1 MQFVRTNCLA
11 GWRLFEQTPKCI
23 MQFVRTNCLAV
34 WRLFEQNP
42 KCICS
47 NKLQNALCSL
57 FEQTPKLIMQFVRTT
72 SKIHYAVC
80 SNKLQNSLCSSLSVS
95 LQYLNILINK
105 CCSFLS
111 SVYYRAKII
120 QETTERLAYHKKN
133 EYNSLKRQ
141 RHKAEYEEEQNAKE
155 NAKKKK

>member
-1 MQFVRTNCLA
+1 
-11 GWRLFEQTPKCI
+11 

-47 NKLQNALCSL
+47 NKLQNSLCSL
-57 FEQTPKLIMQFVRTT
+57 FEQTPKFIMQFVRTN
-72 SKIHYAVC
+72 SKTHYAVC
-80 SNKLQNSLCSSLSVS
+80 SNNLQNSLCSLFEQTPKFIMQFTVS
-95 LQYLNILINK
+95 LFAISEFLINK
-105 CCSFLS
+105 CCSFPS

>member
-1 MQFVRTNCLA
+1 
-11 GWRLFEQTPKCI
+11 

-95 LQYLNILINK
+95 LQYLNISLINVVR
-105 CCSFLS
+105 FLHLCITGPKS
-111 SVYYRAKII
+111 SKRQLNVWL
-120 QETTERLAYHKKN
+120 TTKKMSTTALRDNATRQNMKKN
-133 EYNSLKRQ
+133 RTRRKMPKR
-141 RHKAEYEEEQNAKE
+141 RNR
-155 NAKKKK
+155 KKKKRSF

>member
-1 MQFVRTNCLA
+1 
-11 GWRLFEQTPKCI
+11 